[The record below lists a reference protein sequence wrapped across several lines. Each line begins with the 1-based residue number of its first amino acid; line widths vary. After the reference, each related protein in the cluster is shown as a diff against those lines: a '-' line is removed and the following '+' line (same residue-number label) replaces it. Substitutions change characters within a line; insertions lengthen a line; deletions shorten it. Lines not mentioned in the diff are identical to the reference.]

1 MTDTGPQAGREAPR
15 SSARRR
21 FMADGA
27 RLAGGA
33 LLVALGLGLYA
44 RQAKSLP
51 PTALRPPGALS
62 EDRFLGACARCGL
75 CVRACPYDTLSLAR
89 LGDGVTLGTPYFT
102 ARRVPCE
109 MCEDIPCVAACPT
122 GALDKKL
129 KQIVDARMGLAVL
142 VDHENCLN
150 YRGLRC
156 DVCYRACPL
165 IDKAITLEL
174 HENLRTGRH
183 TLFIP
188 VVHSAACTGCGK
200 CEKSCV
206 LEEAAI
212 KVLPAALARGELG
225 HHYRLGWEEKQK
237 SGQSLVEPDVEHR
250 YNLPEG
256 YRYEYGG
263 RGLVVPPK
271 QESP

>member
-1 MTDTGPQAGREAPR
+1 M
-15 SSARRR
+15 
-21 FMADGA
+21 
-27 RLAGGA
+27 
-33 LLVALGLGLYA
+33 VALGLGLYA
-44 RQAKSLP
+44 RQARSLP
-51 PTALRPPGALS
+51 PTALRPPGALA
-62 EDRFLGACARCGL
+62 EDGFLGACARCGL
-75 CVRACPYDTLSLAR
+75 CVRACPYGTLSLAR
-89 LGDGVTLGTPYFT
+89 LGDDVTLGTPYFT

-129 KQIVDARMGLAVL
+129 KQIIDARMGLAVL

-150 YRGLRC
+150 YQGLRC

-174 HENLRTGRH
+174 HENQRTGRH

-206 LEEAAI
+206 LE
-212 KVLPAALARGELG
+212 KLPSKLPVALARELG
-225 HHYRLGWEEKQK
+225 HHYRPAGGKRT
-237 SGQSLVEPDVEHR
+237 GQSLRADVEHR

-256 YRYEYGG
+256 YRYEYSG
-263 RGLVVPPK
+263 RGLVAPPK